1 MAYSDTVSSDISF
14 ATNTFDLYIYIY
26 INYVNVHASNDK
38 LDDTIYTTW
47 VSDVKLLIKSKE
59 YIDHVTPKVI
69 FIVFAFAKVTY

>member
-38 LDDTIYTTW
+38 LDDTIYTT
-47 VSDVKLLIKSKE
+47 
-59 YIDHVTPKVI
+59 
-69 FIVFAFAKVTY
+69 